1 MTTEERTL
9 EILVPIAEDVPE
21 EIGLTSS
28 LSGLEGKVV
37 GLLENRKY
45 HADTFM
51 QELEQ
56 TLLND
61 YGVKKVVYNRKA
73 TYSAA
78 HPDEKLEA
86 LLRECDAIIHAI
98 AD

>member
-1 MTTEERTL
+1 
-9 EILVPIAEDVPE
+9 
-21 EIGLTSS
+21 
-28 LSGLEGKVV
+28 
-37 GLLENRKY
+37 
-45 HADTFM
+45 M

-61 YGVKKVVYNRKA
+61 YGVGKVVYNRKT

-78 HPDEKLEA
+78 HPDDKLEA
-86 LLRECDAIIHAI
+86 LLRECDAIVHAI

>member
-1 MTTEERTL
+1 MTTAERTL
-9 EILVPIAEDVPE
+9 EILVPVAEDVPE

-86 LLRECDAIIHAI
+86 LLRDCDAIIHAI